1 MSLPNTT
8 DGYEVG
14 PDEGEALWF
23 NGALLLVKASADQ
36 TGGRFAAVEFVATKG
51 FASPQHIHQNDDEF
65 FLVLSGQVRF
75 QLGGLYTKELLA
87 LLSMGLAAS
96 GTLFTSTR
104 KRPAYSCFPDR
115 RVSRGSSARVASLLS
130 RAACRPPMSSSSTG
144 KT

>member
-51 FASPQHIHQNDDEF
+51 FASP
-65 FLVLSGQVRF
+65 
-75 QLGGLYTKELLA
+75 
-87 LLSMGLAAS
+87 
-96 GTLFTSTR
+96 
-104 KRPAYSCFPDR
+104 
-115 RVSRGSSARVASLLS
+115 
-130 RAACRPPMSSSSTG
+130 
-144 KT
+144 